1 MAVILTSHPWRPLH
15 QPDQIA
21 LGIEKAGDDA
31 AIGNGVRTEGLLSA
45 LAFDKRQ
52 RGAHVPTAT

>member
-1 MAVILTSHPWRPLH
+1 
-15 QPDQIA
+15 
-21 LGIEKAGDDA
+21 
-31 AIGNGVRTEGLLSA
+31 VRTEGLLSA